1 MSVEVLRGVFKLM
14 VVCSRNRKIEQFFC
28 FVLRVG
34 ARGWGISRVECY
46 KNEGEICGYVRTGF
60 GCIGT

>member
-1 MSVEVLRGVFKLM
+1 MSVEVLRGAFKLM
-14 VVCSRNRKIEQFFC
+14 VVCSRNRKIDKFVC

-46 KNEGEICGYVRTGF
+46 KNGGVI
-60 GCIGT
+60 